1 MAAAEAA
8 STPAAEAAS
17 TPSADAEAASTT
29 KTTAPTTTAASGSYF
44 ISNFELNVDWMK
56 VAQSQ
61 LGLEY
66 ICRTCSADS
75 DLKLKVG
82 EEPKM
87 IHHGGRS
94 ELAIVPVDAQR
105 CYSIGGAREHHPLF
119 PSQPHSSCVIIYQ
132 LCVIDQ
138 ARHARTT

>member
-17 TPSADAEAASTT
+17 TPSAAAEAASTT

-56 VAQSQ
+56 IAQSQ
-61 LGLEY
+61 LGPEY
-66 ICRTCSADS
+66 ICRTCSADFET
-75 DLKLKVG
+75 KLKVG

-87 IHHGGRS
+87 IHHGGRVVFFFNTYIS
-94 ELAIVPVDAQR
+94 GR
-105 CYSIGGAREHHPLF
+105 CSTCNVYWQKNNA
-119 PSQPHSSCVIIYQ
+119 
-132 LCVIDQ
+132 
-138 ARHARTT
+138 